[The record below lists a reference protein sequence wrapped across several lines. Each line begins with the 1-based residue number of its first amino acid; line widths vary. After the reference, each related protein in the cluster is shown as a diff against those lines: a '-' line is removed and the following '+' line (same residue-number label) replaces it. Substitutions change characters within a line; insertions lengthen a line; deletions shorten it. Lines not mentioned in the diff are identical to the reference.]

1 MSVSNDDLVAF
12 LLINTWALTTDR
24 RLRSDVRPW
33 ELPESELIE
42 FWTDDHL
49 WPVDTGDDRC
59 ARCQ

>member
-12 LLINTWALTTDR
+12 LLISTWALTTGR

-49 WPVDTGDDRC
+49 WPVSTGNDRC

>member
-1 MSVSNDDLVAF
+1 MSVSNDDFVAF
-12 LLINTWALTTDR
+12 LLISTWALTTDR
-24 RLRSDVRPW
+24 RLRADVRPW

-49 WPVDTGDDRC
+49 WPADTWDDRC